1 MRSNQLSYLAIALK
15 ASAKIEQFSKLPK
28 YFASFLRKI
37 YHARIVNIQVPPLN
51 TLYISMF
58 SSQQRKQLY
67 HAYSTRCRPRKECG
81 MRFVAND
88 AKKTTMLLRAI
99 NILTL
104 IASILLLAS
113 LSVEI
118 LYSEQLAQFTDIYSW
133 AMFSVCIIFLIDFFA
148 LMLHSPHPWRFLLRN
163 FIVLALSIPYHTLSN
178 AIGIEPNHTATI
190 AMSSIVMLRS
200 VMALYITMRWLIS
213 SRATRLLGAY
223 IATVVVASYFGALL
237 FYEYEAPVNN
247 AVKGFGDAM
256 WWAWMNLTTV
266 GAEIFP
272 VTTVGKLICVVLPI
286 LGMAMFPVF
295 TVYVTSLY
303 ERNVAQRGTRVA
315 PVESNQ
321 KQNNNETE
329 NL

>member
-1 MRSNQLSYLAIALK
+1 
-15 ASAKIEQFSKLPK
+15 
-28 YFASFLRKI
+28 
-37 YHARIVNIQVPPLN
+37 
-51 TLYISMF
+51 
-58 SSQQRKQLY
+58 
-67 HAYSTRCRPRKECG
+67 

-118 LYSEQLAQFTDIYSW
+118 LYSEQLARFTDIYSW
-133 AMFSVCIIFLIDFFA
+133 AMFSVCIIFLVDFFA

-163 FIVLALSIPYHTLSN
+163 FIVLALSIPYHTLAS

-237 FYEYEAPVNN
+237 FYEYEAPVNS

-321 KQNNNETE
+321 KQNNNDTE